1 MKHIVSFSGGKDST
15 AMLLRMLEEDMQID
29 DIIFC
34 DVGKDFPDMLEH
46 VEKVK
51 KYIKEKYNKSIT
63 VLRADKSFDYYMFE
77 HEKTR
82 GKNRGKKGYGWATM
96 RARWCTTLLKN
107 NIINDYLKRYKNEG
121 YIEYIGIAVDE
132 SKRIKDKKY
141 PLVEWGMTEK
151 DCLQY
156 CYDRGFDWNGLYEH
170 FDRVSCWCC
179 PMKNLKELKI
189 LYQYYPNLWEELRN
203 MDIRAYNRFK
213 KDYSVSDLEEKFKMN

>member
-1 MKHIVSFSGGKDST
+1 
-15 AMLLRMLEEDMQID
+15 
-29 DIIFC
+29 
-34 DVGKDFPDMLEH
+34 
-46 VEKVK
+46 
-51 KYIKEKYNKSIT
+51 
-63 VLRADKSFDYYMFE
+63 
-77 HEKTR
+77 
-82 GKNRGKKGYGWATM
+82 
-96 RARWCTTLLKN
+96 
-107 NIINDYLKRYKNEG
+107 
-121 YIEYIGIAVDE
+121 
-132 SKRIKDKKY
+132 
-141 PLVEWGMTEK
+141 MTEK